1 VGFDPRFL
9 FFIGSYFAGFLPQ
22 GGVVERKSNMS
33 VARVSSQTSPVV
45 DRVTS
50 LVSPIVSDLGLDLY
64 DIEYTGGIVR
74 IVVDTQP
81 GGPSGVSLENIALI
95 TRLVSREFDHSDP
108 VPGRYT
114 LEVTSPGLERT
125 LRLPRHFVREV
136 GKTVAIRLS
145 SALDGQRRIQGNL
158 VSANEETIVVAL
170 DDATLTEVNIP
181 LSMVDRA
188 KTVFQWGPTPKSG
201 VASSQ
206 AKSKK
211 STSRLSGAASDTDE
225 TDTDMEVDAL

>member
-1 VGFDPRFL
+1 
-9 FFIGSYFAGFLPQ
+9 
-22 GGVVERKSNMS
+22 MS
-33 VARVSSQTSPVV
+33 VTRVSSQTSPVV

-50 LVSPIVSDLGLDLY
+50 LVAPIVTDLGLDLY

-81 GGPSGVSLENIALI
+81 GGPTGVSLENIALI

-136 GKTVAIRLS
+136 GKTIAVRLS
-145 SALDGQRRIQGNL
+145 SALDGQRRIQGDL
-158 VSANEETIVVAL
+158 VSASEDTIVVRLTDNA
-170 DDATLTEVNIP
+170 LTEVTIP
-181 LSMVDRA
+181 LSMVERA
-188 KTVFQWGPTPKSG
+188 KTVFQWGPTPKPG
-201 VASSQ
+201 SQ
-206 AKSKK
+206 GAPTKSKK
-211 STSRLSGAASDTDE
+211 STSRPTHEVSDEDDTDTE
-225 TDTDMEVDAL
+225 MEVDAL

>member
-1 VGFDPRFL
+1 
-9 FFIGSYFAGFLPQ
+9 
-22 GGVVERKSNMS
+22 MS
-33 VARVSSQTSPVV
+33 VTRVSSQTSPVV

-50 LVSPIVSDLGLDLY
+50 LVAPIVTDLGLDLY

-81 GGPSGVSLENIALI
+81 GGPAGVSLENIALI

-136 GKTVAIRLS
+136 GKTIAVRLS
-145 SALDGQRRIQGNL
+145 SALDGQRRIQGDL
-158 VSANEETIVVAL
+158 VSATEDTIVVRLSDNA
-170 DDATLTEVNIP
+170 LTEVTIP
-181 LSMVDRA
+181 LSIVERA
-188 KTVFQWGPTPKSG
+188 KTVFQWGPTPKPGSAG
-201 VASSQ
+201 ATK
-206 AKSKK
+206 KSKK
-211 STSRLSGAASDTDE
+211 STSRSTNKVSDEDDTDTE
-225 TDTDMEVDAL
+225 MEVDAL

>member
-1 VGFDPRFL
+1 
-9 FFIGSYFAGFLPQ
+9 
-22 GGVVERKSNMS
+22 MS
-33 VARVSSQTSPVV
+33 VTRVSSQTSPVV

-50 LVSPIVSDLGLDLY
+50 LVAPIVTDLGLDLY

-81 GGPSGVSLENIALI
+81 GGPAGVSLENIALI

-136 GKTVAIRLS
+136 GKTIAVRLS
-145 SALDGQRRIQGNL
+145 SALNGQRRIQGDL
-158 VSANEETIVVAL
+158 VSASEDTIVVRLA
-170 DDATLTEVNIP
+170 DNALTEVTIP
-181 LSMVDRA
+181 LSIVERA
-188 KTVFQWGPTPKSG
+188 KTVFQWGPTPKPGSKG
-201 VASSQ
+201 A
-206 AKSKK
+206 ATKSKK
-211 STSRLSGAASDTDE
+211 STSRPTNEVSDEDDTDTE
-225 TDTDMEVDAL
+225 MEVDAL

>member
-1 VGFDPRFL
+1 
-9 FFIGSYFAGFLPQ
+9 
-22 GGVVERKSNMS
+22 MS
-33 VARVSSQTSPVV
+33 VTRVSSQTSPVV

-50 LVSPIVSDLGLDLY
+50 LVAPIVTDLGLDLY

-81 GGPSGVSLENIALI
+81 GGPAGVSLENIALI

-136 GKTVAIRLS
+136 GKTIAVRLS
-145 SALDGQRRIQGNL
+145 SALDGQRRIQGDL
-158 VSANEETIVVAL
+158 VSASEDTIVVRLA
-170 DDATLTEVNIP
+170 DNALTEVTIP
-181 LSMVDRA
+181 LSIVERA
-188 KTVFQWGPTPKSG
+188 KTVFQWGPTPKPGSTG
-201 VASSQ
+201 A
-206 AKSKK
+206 ATKSKK
-211 STSRLSGAASDTDE
+211 STSRPTNEVSDEDDTDTE
-225 TDTDMEVDAL
+225 MEVDAL

>member
-1 VGFDPRFL
+1 
-9 FFIGSYFAGFLPQ
+9 
-22 GGVVERKSNMS
+22 MS

-50 LVSPIVSDLGLDLY
+50 LVAPIVTDLGLDLY

-81 GGPSGVSLENIALI
+81 GGPTGVSLENIALI

-108 VPGRYT
+108 IPGRYT

-136 GKTVAIRLS
+136 GKTIAVRLS
-145 SALDGQRRIQGNL
+145 SALDGQRRIQGDL
-158 VSANEETIVVAL
+158 VSASEDTIVVRLA
-170 DDATLTEVNIP
+170 DNAMTEVTIP
-181 LSMVDRA
+181 LSIVERA
-188 KTVFQWGPTPKSG
+188 KTVFQWGPTPKPGSTG
-201 VASSQ
+201 A
-206 AKSKK
+206 ATKSKK
-211 STSRLSGAASDTDE
+211 STSRPTNEASDDDD

>member
-1 VGFDPRFL
+1 
-9 FFIGSYFAGFLPQ
+9 
-22 GGVVERKSNMS
+22 MS
-33 VARVSSQTSPVV
+33 VTRVSSQTSPVV

-50 LVSPIVSDLGLDLY
+50 LVAPIVTDLGLDLY

-81 GGPSGVSLENIALI
+81 GGQAGVSLENIALI

-108 VPGRYT
+108 IPGRYT

-136 GKTVAIRLS
+136 GKTIAVRLS
-145 SALDGQRRIQGNL
+145 SALDGQRRIQGDL
-158 VSANEETIVVAL
+158 VSASEDTIVVRLTDNA
-170 DDATLTEVNIP
+170 LTEVTIP
-181 LSMVDRA
+181 LSIVERA
-188 KTVFQWGPTPKSG
+188 KTVFQWGPTPKPGSTG
-201 VASSQ
+201 A
-206 AKSKK
+206 ATKSKK
-211 STSRLSGAASDTDE
+211 STSRSSAAASDADD

>member
-1 VGFDPRFL
+1 
-9 FFIGSYFAGFLPQ
+9 
-22 GGVVERKSNMS
+22 MS
-33 VARVSSQTSPVV
+33 VTRVSSQTSPVV

-50 LVSPIVSDLGLDLY
+50 LVAPIVTDLGLDLY

-136 GKTVAIRLS
+136 GKTIAVRLS
-145 SALDGQRRIQGNL
+145 TALDGQRRIQGDL
-158 VSANEETIVVAL
+158 VSASDDTIVVRLTDNA
-170 DDATLTEVNIP
+170 LTEVTIP
-181 LSMVDRA
+181 LSIVERA
-188 KTVFQWGPTPKSG
+188 KTVFQWGPTPKPG
-201 VASSQ
+201 TTAS
-206 AKSKK
+206 ATKSKK
-211 STSRLSGAASDTDE
+211 STSRSSAAASDADD

>member
-1 VGFDPRFL
+1 
-9 FFIGSYFAGFLPQ
+9 
-22 GGVVERKSNMS
+22 MS
-33 VARVSSQTSPVV
+33 VTRVSSQTSPVV

-50 LVSPIVSDLGLDLY
+50 LVAPIVTDLGLDLY

-81 GGPSGVSLENIALI
+81 GGPTGVSLENIALI

-136 GKTVAIRLS
+136 GKTIAVRLS
-145 SALDGQRRIQGNL
+145 SALDGQRRIQGDL
-158 VSANEETIVVAL
+158 VSATEDTIVVCLSDNA
-170 DDATLTEVNIP
+170 LTEVTIP
-181 LSMVDRA
+181 LSIVERA
-188 KTVFQWGPTPKSG
+188 KTVFQWGPTPKPGSTG
-201 VASSQ
+201 A
-206 AKSKK
+206 ATKSKK
-211 STSRLSGAASDTDE
+211 STSRPTNEVSDEDDTDTE
-225 TDTDMEVDAL
+225 MEVDAL

>member
-1 VGFDPRFL
+1 
-9 FFIGSYFAGFLPQ
+9 
-22 GGVVERKSNMS
+22 MS
-33 VARVSSQTSPVV
+33 VTRVSSQTSPVV

-50 LVSPIVSDLGLDLY
+50 LVAPIVTDLGLDLY

-81 GGPSGVSLENIALI
+81 GGPAGVSLENIALI

-136 GKTVAIRLS
+136 GKTIAVRLS
-145 SALDGQRRIQGNL
+145 SALDGQRRIQGDL
-158 VSANEETIVVAL
+158 VSATEDTIVVRLSDNA
-170 DDATLTEVNIP
+170 LTEVTIP
-181 LSMVDRA
+181 LSIVERA
-188 KTVFQWGPTPKSG
+188 KTVFQWGPTPKPGSTG
-201 VASSQ
+201 ATK
-206 AKSKK
+206 KSKK
-211 STSRLSGAASDTDE
+211 STSRSTNKVSDEDDTDTE
-225 TDTDMEVDAL
+225 MEVDAL

>member
-1 VGFDPRFL
+1 
-9 FFIGSYFAGFLPQ
+9 
-22 GGVVERKSNMS
+22 MS
-33 VARVSSQTSPVV
+33 VTRVSSQTSPVV

-50 LVSPIVSDLGLDLY
+50 LVAPIVTDLGLDLY

-81 GGPSGVSLENIALI
+81 GGPTGVSLENIALI

-136 GKTVAIRLS
+136 GKTIAVRLS
-145 SALDGQRRIQGNL
+145 SALDGQRRIQGDL
-158 VSANEETIVVAL
+158 VSASEDTIVVRLA
-170 DDATLTEVNIP
+170 DNALTEVTIP
-181 LSMVDRA
+181 LSIVERA
-188 KTVFQWGPTPKSG
+188 KTVFQWGPTPKPGSTG
-201 VASSQ
+201 A
-206 AKSKK
+206 ATKSKK
-211 STSRLSGAASDTDE
+211 STSRPTNEVSDEDDTDTE
-225 TDTDMEVDAL
+225 MEVDAL

>member
-1 VGFDPRFL
+1 
-9 FFIGSYFAGFLPQ
+9 
-22 GGVVERKSNMS
+22 MS
-33 VARVSSQTSPVV
+33 VTRVSSQTSPVV

-50 LVSPIVSDLGLDLY
+50 LVAPIVTDLGLDLY

-81 GGPSGVSLENIALI
+81 GGPTGVSLENIALI

-136 GKTVAIRLS
+136 GKTIAVRLS
-145 SALDGQRRIQGNL
+145 SALDGQRRIQGDL
-158 VSANEETIVVAL
+158 VSATDDTIVVRLSDNA
-170 DDATLTEVNIP
+170 LTEVTIP
-181 LSMVDRA
+181 LSIVERA
-188 KTVFQWGPTPKSG
+188 KTVFQWGPTPKPGSTG
-201 VASSQ
+201 A
-206 AKSKK
+206 ATKSKK
-211 STSRLSGAASDTDE
+211 STSRPTNEVSDEDDTDTE
-225 TDTDMEVDAL
+225 MEVDAL